1 MAMAD
6 HILRWLSNQG
16 FNDEECNDAEF
27 FINAVENN
35 ITGNTNPLVPNVQLL
50 MLKKKPEELVAHF
63 VEKIKDKAKLSKLD
77 KVKNPA
83 DYFPMVCLI
92 AGHDSA
98 DTQKKLM
105 LVKVDTFAK
114 AVKNYQEEEK

>member
-1 MAMAD
+1 MSNLGKDKSSYYTWKEKWDAYLTAHGLDQIQDEEEQKKQIRAEFTMAMAD

-50 MLKKKPEELVAHF
+50 MLKKK
-63 VEKIKDKAKLSKLD
+63 
-77 KVKNPA
+77 
-83 DYFPMVCLI
+83 
-92 AGHDSA
+92 
-98 DTQKKLM
+98 
-105 LVKVDTFAK
+105 
-114 AVKNYQEEEK
+114 QEESVLHFRKSQAL